1 MKHHFANLLC
11 RLIKPACIF
20 GGVSILNIASV
31 NSATKVEVLKSVL
44 LYSDTEVAQFEK
56 VKQDCQ
62 IEFSNLPLIYKKRF
76 IASNKSAQALLIQNK
91 YLKAYYHIL
100 EAEGIFK
107 DNSRIQGNKG
117 IVYLNLRLFKE
128 AEVAF
133 RHSLKIDPLAI
144 GMRYN
149 FGECLFAQKKFEE
162 SYLEFSKALK
172 LGELAQLR
180 DVIGGAQVKKQLC
193 LIGLIN
199 STAGKEREGYV
210 KMYDELYAD
219 ISKRRFEVCY
229 YYILAIEHYRLG
241 DKKGGSLWRR
251 NAKYVFPDIKKHQIF
266 VDALIEFGYVDS
278 YYGGKSEKEESE

>member
-1 MKHHFANLLC
+1 MKHHFAFHLC

-20 GGVSILNIASV
+20 GGVSILNVASV

-56 VKQDCQ
+56 VKQDSE

-76 IASNKSAQALLIQNK
+76 IDSNKSAQALLTKNQ
-91 YLKAYYHIL
+91 YLDAYYHIL
-100 EAEGIFK
+100 DAEGIFK
-107 DNSRIQGNKG
+107 DNPRIQGSKG

-133 RHSLKIDPLAI
+133 RHSLSIDPLAI

-149 FGECLFAQKKFEE
+149 LGECLFVQKRFKE

-172 LGELAQLR
+172 LGTLAQVR
-180 DVIGGAQVKKQLC
+180 DVIGLAQMKKQLC
-193 LIGLIN
+193 LIGSIN
-199 STAGKEREGYV
+199 SSTGKEREGYV

-229 YYILAIEHYRLG
+229 YYILAIEHFRLG
-241 DKKGGSLWRR
+241 DEKGGSLWRK
-251 NAKYVFPDIKKHQIF
+251 NAKYVFPDDRKHVMF
-266 VDALIEFGYVDS
+266 EDALIEFGFIES
-278 YYGGKSEKEESE
+278 YYGGESEIKKIE